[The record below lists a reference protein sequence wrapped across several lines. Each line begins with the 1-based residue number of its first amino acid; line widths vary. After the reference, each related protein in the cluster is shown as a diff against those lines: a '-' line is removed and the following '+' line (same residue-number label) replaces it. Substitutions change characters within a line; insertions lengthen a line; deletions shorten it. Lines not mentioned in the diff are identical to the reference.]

1 MRAHPIALACYNDD
15 PEEVVKVAG
24 DVAKLTHY
32 HHLGVTGGIMQTMA
46 VYHALHTESP
56 HDVLQKMKVLVNDLE
71 EDSASLYELKIELV
85 GKYVSCP
92 EDDLAEVVF
101 ELGNYPV
108 PGDQSGEKV

>member
-32 HHLGVTGGIMQTMA
+32 HHLGLTGGIMQTMA
-46 VYHALHTESP
+46 VYHALHAEYP

-85 GKYVSCP
+85 GKY
-92 EDDLAEVVF
+92 DLAEVVF
-101 ELGNYPV
+101 ELGNYPE
-108 PGDQSGEKV
+108 PGDQSEEKV